1 MKRTSLLLV
10 SVSVL
15 SALLISCNSDNQNQV
30 QILDE
35 SEIQSV
41 SIKKVSIDE
50 KLGEKADPNEE
61 NAIKEIES
69 EILTTLKKQYQTGLV
84 KRDVH
89 TKHHG
94 CVKATFKVNSNLAP
108 EYKVGIFAE
117 GKEYKSWIRFSNG
130 NGDANN
136 PDTKGDVRGMA
147 IKLMGV
153 AGKKLLE
160 SQANEQTQDFV
171 MMNNNRFF
179 IKNLSDYVGFNKAVS
194 KGGLGIAWFLATH
207 PKTGYIVAGIF
218 NKKVDSPL
226 NTEFFSATPYKL
238 GENAIKFKVQ
248 PCSSQP
254 LNMPENPS
262 KDYLREA
269 MNKKLSSSD
278 ACFDF
283 MVQTRKGSLDK
294 MSIEDS
300 TIAWDEKVSP
310 YISVAKITIPK
321 QTFDSKEQ
329 MDFCENLSFT
339 PWHSLEEHK
348 PLGSANRTRKAVY
361 ETISKYRHDQNG
373 ITRKEPNS
381 WTF

>member
-1 MKRTSLLLV
+1 MQKVNGLLIYSLMLSTLLL
-10 SVSVL
+10 
-15 SALLISCNSDNQNQV
+15 SCNSENNNDISTLNEIKTSSIKSI
-30 QILDE
+30 QIDE
-35 SEIQSV
+35 S
-41 SIKKVSIDE
+41 
-50 KLGEKADPNEE
+50 LGEKADPNEE
-61 NAIKEIES
+61 NAIKEIEN
-69 EILTTLKKQYQTGLV
+69 EILGTLKKQYQSGTV

-94 CVKATFKVNSNLAP
+94 CVKATFKVNSNLSND
-108 EYKVGIFAE
+108 YKYGIFSE

-153 AGKKLLE
+153 NGKKLLE
-160 SQANEQTQDFV
+160 SEINEQTQDFL
-171 MMNNNRFF
+171 MMNSNRFF
-179 IKNLSDYVGFNKAVS
+179 IKDLSDYVAFNKAVS

-218 NKKVDSPL
+218 NKKTDNPL

-238 GENAIKFKVQ
+238 GNNSIKFKVQ

-254 LNMPENPS
+254 LNMPSDPS

-269 MNKKLSSSD
+269 MIKKLNSSD

-283 MVQTRKGSLDK
+283 MVQMRKGSFDK
-294 MSIEDS
+294 MSVEDS
-300 TIAWDEKVSP
+300 TIVWNEKDSP
-310 YISVAKITIPK
+310 YVSVAKITIPK

-339 PWHSLEEHK
+339 PWHSLPEHK

-361 ETISKYRHDQNG
+361 ETISKYRHEQNG
-373 ITRKEPNS
+373 IVRKEPTS
-381 WTF
+381 WNIN